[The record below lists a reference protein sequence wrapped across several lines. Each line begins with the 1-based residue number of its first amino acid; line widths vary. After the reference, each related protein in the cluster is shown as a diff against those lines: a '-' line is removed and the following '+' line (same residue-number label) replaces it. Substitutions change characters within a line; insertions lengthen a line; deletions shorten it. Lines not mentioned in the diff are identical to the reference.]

1 MRINLFWRILIT
13 LLLIISAITCLIKFW
28 LEPALFKFYT
38 QQELQNETSF
48 AKASSFMLASEFLNG
63 CSLNRID
70 ELDQSLSGKANKQ
83 VTITV
88 PNCGKGELT
97 NFDPSLYF
105 NQSDLYDALTG
116 QSVAK
121 VKYLSSRQSIVLYA
135 AEPIYSGNALI
146 GAIQIESANSSFSDK
161 IYFDINQIYFI
172 LFLLSLFSAG
182 YSFLFYKNYSR
193 KIEKASKNMLE
204 LIENKAEP
212 ETKISSFSSNEIE
225 QLEKTINHGV
235 VEIQKKFDSYSSETR
250 VFTSILNNMNDGIIV
265 TDQNGQV
272 KLINNAAADLF
283 SIEIDQAETHSLV
296 EVVRNHVIEEL
307 WQNCI
312 ASQKIQTID
321 TDISSQRRFIR
332 CIATPLAPQL
342 PGSVLLLF
350 QDLTRIHQLEIIR
363 QDFVSNV
370 SHELRTPL
378 ASLKALVETLQESAS
393 QDPAASK
400 KFLEKMDTEIDNL
413 NQMVQELLELSKIES
428 SRVPLEKRNISPI
441 ELLSKV
447 GERMQL
453 QVQRGKLDLII
464 ETQLNLPEIKVDVDR
479 MEQVLV
485 NLIHNAIKFTPPGG
499 KITLSAVPQNNE
511 MVFTIKDTGIGIPPR
526 DIERIFERFYKVDR
540 ARSAQGTGL
549 GLSIAR
555 HLVEAHGGR
564 IWVESIQTEGST
576 FFFSIPIKT
585 R

>member
-13 LLLIISAITCLIKFW
+13 LLLIIGAITCLIKFW
-28 LEPALFKFYT
+28 LEPALFEFYT

-70 ELDQSLSGKANKQ
+70 ELDQSLSGKTNKQ

-121 VKYLSSRQSIVLYA
+121 VKSLSSRQSIVLYA
-135 AEPIYSGNALI
+135 AEPIYLGNFLI

-172 LFLLSLFSAG
+172 LFLLLLFSVG

-225 QLEKTINHGV
+225 QLEKTINHSV
-235 VEIQKKFDSYSSETR
+235 VEIQRRFNSYSSETR

-321 TDISSQRRFIR
+321 TEISSQRRFVR

-428 SRVPLEKRNISPI
+428 GRVPLEKRNISPN

-464 ETQLNLPEIKVDVDR
+464 ETQQNLPEIKVDVDR

-499 KITLSAVPQNNE
+499 KIALSAVPQNNE
-511 MVFTIKDTGIGIPPR
+511 MVFSIKDTGIGIPPR

-576 FFFSIPIKT
+576 FFFSIPI
-585 R
+585 